1 MKAHTV
7 LTASL
12 ALALTACGGGGG
24 GDDTPNQSAA
34 GFWQG
39 NGKDNR
45 TVWGL
50 AQANGTYWVMM
61 SAPGDANTLAGAVQG
76 HIDSIRGDTFES
88 EQSTGLSWLAPQ
100 GSTWAFERFYATS
113 KTTLWGSLNIANV
126 VPYSLSYQSASEQTS
141 TLAELA
147 GNYTGRLVS
156 TTNATRPTMVIDSTG
171 TISGNPVDPNQASCT
186 YSGSVTATSQ
196 ASVFNLSETFDG
208 NCTHPGTTTGAL
220 FFDKAT
226 HTVYAVALKRV
237 GSQIVDGVRTFA
249 FVGNPQVF

>member
-1 MKAHTV
+1 MKATAT
-7 LTASL
+7 LTAV
-12 ALALTACGGGGG
+12 LALTLSACGGGGG
-24 GDDTPNQSAA
+24 DSTPNQSAA

-39 NGKDNR
+39 TGKDNR

-50 AQANGTYWVMM
+50 GQANGDYWVLM
-61 SAPGDANTLAGAVQG
+61 SAPGDANTLAGADQG
-76 HIDSIRGDTFES
+76 HVDTIKGDTFEA
-88 EQSTGLSWLAPQ
+88 EQSTAVSWLAAQ
-100 GSTWAFERFYATS
+100 GSSWSFERFYATS
-113 KTTLWGSLNIANV
+113 KTTLSGSLNIANV

-141 TLAELA
+141 TLADLA

-156 TTNATRPTMVIDSTG
+156 TTNATRPTMVIDSAG
-171 TISGNPVDPNQASCT
+171 AISGNPVDPNQASCA
-186 YSGSVTATSQ
+186 YSGSVTPTSQ
-196 ASVFNLSETFDG
+196 PSVFNLSVTFDI

-237 GSQIVDGVRTFA
+237 GSLIVDGVRTFA